1 MGWDWYTCPMYD
13 ACPYTRECQLLM
25 QQEEA
30 GFGGGLMTIHV
41 GLSLCRKG
49 HQLQLGVP
57 PPKSLLP
64 TYP

>member
-1 MGWDWYTCPMYD
+1 MGWDWYTCPVYD
-13 ACPYTRECQLLM
+13 SCPYTREHQPLT

-41 GLSLCRKG
+41 GSSLHRRVC
-49 HQLQLGVP
+49 QPLFVIP
-57 PPKSLLP
+57 PSKSLLP